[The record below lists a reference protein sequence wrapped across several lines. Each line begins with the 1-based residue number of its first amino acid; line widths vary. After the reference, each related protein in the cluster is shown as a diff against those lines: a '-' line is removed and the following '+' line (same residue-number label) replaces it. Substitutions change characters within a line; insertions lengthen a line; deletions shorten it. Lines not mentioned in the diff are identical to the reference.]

1 MEELTKKYELQL
13 LQIKEQQQLINK
25 KMKVRKQNAKNI
37 NWGHIGDLEFVLERL
52 KQINNFIK

>member
-1 MEELTKKYELQL
+1 MEKLTKKYELQL

-25 KMKVRKQNAKNI
+25 KMKARKQSKNI